1 MTKDK
6 YLYRKAM
13 RLLLCF
19 SVVFL
24 INSCEDPFGVDLP
37 ESNSIIDTI
46 FPEANFSY
54 ASTLEDFKTIKFTN
68 LSSEATTYE
77 WNFGGGNTSNE
88 TDPSFTFSGEGTFPV
103 SLTAS
108 DANGMTGTITVEVEV
123 VEGPFQPII
132 LEAGF
137 EDNTL
142 PDGSGNGVGSWEA
155 KFSSSFD
162 GIQITG
168 SPVIFGS
175 QGAKLPSNQSRVGYQ
190 EIAVEANTNYDLR
203 FWYTMLDNSPD
214 PFLVVSIV
222 GVTEFGPI
230 TSRQEAVDGTI
241 ASITVN
247 DTSDPSTYLEEK
259 LSFNSGENTTVGIY
273 FFNGPVEARLDNFTI
288 DVGAEGAVPP
298 SVGFDIAQSEIDY
311 LEYAFTN
318 GSTGATSYEWDFG
331 DGNMSTDESPTHLY
345 STAGEYTITLTA
357 SNDVGLSSTL
367 SKTIN
372 ILAPVTSAFTFQVD
386 PDDYR
391 TYDFTDASVGA
402 VMQLWEFGDGYQFT
416 GMNPSHTY
424 EQDGEYTVTMTA
436 YSETGNTDVS
446 TEKLIVSQGF
456 IVQVL
461 NGTFQE
467 WTENTSDNADAWDMT
482 PNSTIEDNSGTI
494 IDSPYRALWYN
505 SALNDY
511 IDATYCTN
519 EQPNSTADGA
529 FENGSKTR
537 GGKFSASCRRLYQL
551 VQVEQGAEY
560 TFSIDTRSE
569 AEGINTEVFI
579 LNTEITTEAGIDA
592 SKDDPAIDAYFDI
605 TTDFNTDKS
614 MFTTTTFNFTASS
627 NKVVIYVRAL
637 NAVDSSNEVF
647 LDNVKIVASE

>member
-54 ASTLEDFKTIKFTN
+54 ASTLEDFKTIRFTN
-68 LSSEATTYE
+68 LSSEATTYA
-77 WNFGGGNTSNE
+77 WDFGGGNSSNE
-88 TDPSFTFSGEGTFPV
+88 KDPTYTFSGEGTFPV

-108 DANGMTGTITVEVEV
+108 DANGMTGTTTIEVEV

-137 EDNTL
+137 EDNEL
-142 PDGSGNGVGSWEA
+142 PDGSGDGRDSWRNNDLGGV
-155 KFSSSFD
+155 
-162 GIQITG
+162 IQITG
-168 SPVIFGS
+168 SPVTFGS
-175 QGAKLPSNQSRVGYQ
+175 QGAKLPNDESRIGYQ
-190 EIAVEANTNYDLR
+190 EIAVEPNTNYDLR
-203 FWYTMLDNSPD
+203 FWYTMLTDSPD
-214 PFLVVSIV
+214 PFVTVSIL
-222 GVTEFGPI
+222 GVTEFGPFEN
-230 TSRQEAVDGTI
+230 REATAGGTL

-247 DTSDPSTYLEEK
+247 DTEDPAAYVETK
-259 LSFNSGENTTVGIY
+259 LSFNSGENSTVAIY
-273 FFNGPVEARLDNFTI
+273 FFNGPVEARLDNFSI
-288 DVGAEGAVPP
+288 DIGAEGSVPP
-298 SVGFDIAQSEIDY
+298 SVGFDVAQSDVNFR
-311 LEYAFTN
+311 EYTFTN

-331 DGNMSTDESPTHLY
+331 DGNMSTEESPTHVY
-345 STAGEYTITLTA
+345 DSADEYTITLTA

-372 ILAPVTSAFTFQVD
+372 ILAPVTADFTFQVD

-391 TYDFTDASVGA
+391 TYDFMDASEGA

-416 GMNPSHTY
+416 GMDPSHTF

-436 YSETGNTDVS
+436 YSETGNTDVV
-446 TEKLIVSQGF
+446 TAKLVVAQGF

-467 WTENTSDNADAWDMT
+467 WTENTGDNADAWDMT
-482 PNSTIEDNSGTI
+482 PNSTIVDNSGNTV
-494 IDSPYRALWYN
+494 DSPYRALWNNTELN
-505 SALNDY
+505 SY

-519 EQPNSTADGA
+519 EQPNSTSDGA
-529 FENGSKTR
+529 FENGSKSR

-551 VQVEQGAEY
+551 VQVEQGKEY

-569 AEGINTEVFI
+569 VEGINTEVFI

-592 SKDDPAIDAYFDI
+592 SKTDPAIDAYFDI
-605 TTDFNTDKS
+605 TNDFNSDKS
-614 MFTTTTFNFTASS
+614 MFTTSSFNFTASS
-627 NKVVIYVRAL
+627 NQVVIYVRAL

-647 LDNVKIVASE
+647 LDNVKIVESE